1 MQTRTLRVLVILALV
16 GPLPARADI
25 PEYPV
30 EQPKPFGQHT
40 ITPTLSFG
48 LGVGSSGVNVNIGA
62 GFGYFVL
69 DGLEP
74 GITSDVFF
82 GSDINTTITLMGYL
96 RYFPYRSFRFS
107 LFIRATGGR
116 WFVIDDRDIW
126 SVGPTLGA
134 VFMFNSF
141 IGMQLE
147 GGFSYLIPDRGLN
160 GERDCRGS
168 CWLPVVSLG
177 LVFSFNPV
185 RMSRASTLRTDD

>member
-1 MQTRTLRVLVILALV
+1 MRARICIVLASLILA
-16 GPLPARADI
+16 GPLAARADI

-48 LGVGSSGVNVNIGA
+48 IGVSSEGVNVNIGA

-74 GITSDVFF
+74 GITSDVTF
-82 GSDINTTITLMGYL
+82 GSGIDTTITLLPYL

-116 WFVIDDRDIW
+116 WFVFNYQPDLW
-126 SVGPTLGA
+126 SVGGTLGA

-141 IGMQLE
+141 IGLQLE
-147 GGFSYLIPDRGLN
+147 GGFTYLIPDKG
-160 GERDCRGS
+160 GTCWGS
-168 CWLPVVSLG
+168 CWLPVVNLG
-177 LVFSFNPV
+177 LVFSVNPV
-185 RMSRASTLRTDD
+185 RMSRASTLKTDD